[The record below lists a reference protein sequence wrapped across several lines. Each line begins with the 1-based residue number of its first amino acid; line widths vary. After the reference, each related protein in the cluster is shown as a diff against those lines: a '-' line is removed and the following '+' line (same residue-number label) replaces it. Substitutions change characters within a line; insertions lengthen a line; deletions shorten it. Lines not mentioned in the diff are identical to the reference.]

1 MGQLCKT
8 KFLTF
13 KMKVQGEDASIP
25 APALQTLIGTGAHD
39 RRGKGNINAG
49 DGGVAFIVAS
59 AESIPGRPELVRFCS
74 QKHMRSVHFCAPR
87 QVKVVPS
94 TIDEVTD
101 LIFLVCAVDIP
112 RSISTG
118 CWLLHSSG
126 SFFAFPL

>member
-1 MGQLCKT
+1 MGQLCKI

-39 RRGKGNINAG
+39 RQGKGNINAG
-49 DGGVAFIVAS
+49 DGGIAFIVAS

-74 QKHMRSVHFCAPR
+74 QKHM
-87 QVKVVPS
+87 KVFTFMPQDKMVPS
-94 TIDEVTD
+94 TIDEVTN
-101 LIFLVCAVDIP
+101 LIFLVCAVAIP

-126 SFFAFPL
+126 SFFAFSL